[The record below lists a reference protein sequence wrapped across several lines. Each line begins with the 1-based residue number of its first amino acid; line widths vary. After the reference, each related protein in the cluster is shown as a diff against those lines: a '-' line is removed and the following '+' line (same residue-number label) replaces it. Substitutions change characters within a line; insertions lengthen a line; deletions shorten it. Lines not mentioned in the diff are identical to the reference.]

1 MLALSHQIRQVRT
14 LDASIFVPQGQVST
28 SVRGPAM
35 SILCASHKGCLLV
48 RCDARTQD
56 RAMSSLCFTTRHLH
70 GHLPPRTRGVPR
82 GMRLRATRLRLEHGP
97 ERGWPEVVRPAR
109 SGHWPSRLCGP
120 CAAADGMRAARRL
133 SSGSRRVRGPAR
145 GRPHGARSGPRTA
158 PLRSGSRP
166 FRPWPD
172 YGYHGS
178 AHGRS
183 TCPGA

>member
-1 MLALSHQIRQVRT
+1 
-14 LDASIFVPQGQVST
+14 
-28 SVRGPAM
+28 
-35 SILCASHKGCLLV
+35 
-48 RCDARTQD
+48 
-56 RAMSSLCFTTRHLH
+56 MSSLCFTTRHLH

-145 GRPHGARSGPRTA
+145 GRPHGARSGPHGPA
-158 PLRSGSRP
+158 PLGGLATR